1 MFAEWAAFTV
11 EDVQGFALA
20 ATGAPRTA
28 GGYIMVQHVIDSL
41 LVQQTP
47 TWMESAE
54 LAMNFT
60 LAGDEQPHS
69 VTKCGFR
76 LPGTDSGHFSVY
88 VVPSEVTPILFGL
101 DMIREF
107 RLLIDASP
115 SQYSISAWN
124 PHDGDAFWTQNKL
137 RSR

>member
-69 VTKCGFR
+69 VTKVWLPLAWNR
-76 LPGTDSGHFSVY
+76 LRTFLCLRGPERSDPDFVRTRHDPGVSSLDRCFTFTILDFSV
-88 VVPSEVTPILFGL
+88 E
-101 DMIREF
+101 
-107 RLLIDASP
+107 SP
-115 SQYSISAWN
+115 
-124 PHDGDAFWTQNKL
+124 
-137 RSR
+137 